1 MLRTEDGMTVIKKN
15 FSPLVLFT
23 LIALLSCGQKV
34 NSVILDTDIGS
45 STDDLFAMQLLYHY
59 ADSKEIKLIGIIVD
73 REGQENAYLADLMNT
88 YYGYEEV
95 PIGLVRN
102 GIKNPKIWIDYKKLP
117 EWKNK
122 NADKTE
128 EKNLIFPYTCYDESY
143 PDGYKLYR
151 ELLAS
156 QPDKSVVVCSIGFLT
171 CLSQLLKSQADEYS
185 DLDGVELVKRK
196 VKAIYL
202 MGGVFNG
209 AIEKIEYNFSQGIDF
224 VQDFFA
230 LLPSEVD
237 LVFSPGEVGD
247 ALDYKV
253 ENVISDISW
262 TDTHPIKQVY
272 LNCNCNTGQK
282 MWDVLPVINAVKGDD
297 WFVLSPRGRVEVL
310 RNTRTIFTPDP
321 KGNYRYQI
329 PGDEAWAQK
338 IFAEIK
344 KSYGRK

>member
-1 MLRTEDGMTVIKKN
+1 MLRTEDGRTVIKKN
-15 FSPLVLFT
+15 FFPLVLLT

-95 PIGLVRN
+95 PIGLVKN
-102 GIKNPKIWIDYKKLP
+102 GIKNPKVWIDYKKLP

-185 DLDGVELVKRK
+185 DLNGVELVKRK
-196 VKAIYL
+196 VKAIDL
-202 MGGVFNG
+202 MARIDLNNQEMKSAFWEEW
-209 AIEKIEYNFSQGIDF
+209 EKYPVLSRIRKWWNN
-224 VQDFFA
+224 
-230 LLPSEVD
+230 LPVHFE
-237 LVFSPGEVGD
+237 FSPVGI
-247 ALDYKV
+247 AL
-253 ENVISDISW
+253 S
-262 TDTHPIKQVY
+262 
-272 LNCNCNTGQK
+272 
-282 MWDVLPVINAVKGDD
+282 NAYIHGK
-297 WFVLSPRGRVEVL
+297 
-310 RNTRTIFTPDP
+310 DP
-321 KGNYRYQI
+321 LVPCMY
-329 PGDEAWAQK
+329 
-338 IFAEIK
+338 
-344 KSYGRK
+344 

>member
-1 MLRTEDGMTVIKKN
+1 M
-15 FSPLVLFT
+15 
-23 LIALLSCGQKV
+23 
-34 NSVILDTDIGS
+34 
-45 STDDLFAMQLLYHY
+45 
-59 ADSKEIKLIGIIVD
+59 
-73 REGQENAYLADLMNT
+73 
-88 YYGYEEV
+88 
-95 PIGLVRN
+95 
-102 GIKNPKIWIDYKKLP
+102 
-117 EWKNK
+117 
-122 NADKTE
+122 
-128 EKNLIFPYTCYDESY
+128 
-143 PDGYKLYR
+143 
-151 ELLAS
+151 
-156 QPDKSVVVCSIGFLT
+156 
-171 CLSQLLKSQADEYS
+171 KSQADEYS
-185 DLDGVELVKRK
+185 DLNGVELVKRK

-237 LVFSPGEVGD
+237 LVFSPGEAGD
-247 ALDYKV
+247 AFDYKV

-262 TDTHPIKQVY
+262 TDAHPIKQVY

-297 WFVLSPRGRVEVL
+297 WFLLSPRGRVEVL

-329 PGDEAWAQK
+329 PGDEAWVQK

>member
-1 MLRTEDGMTVIKKN
+1 MPRTERGRTVFKK
-15 FSPLVLFT
+15 FFFLLILFT

-59 ADSKEIKLIGIIVD
+59 ADSNDIKLIGIIVD
-73 REGQENAYLADLMNT
+73 REGQESAYLADLMNT
-88 YYGYEEV
+88 YYGHEEI
-95 PIGLVRN
+95 PIGLVKN
-102 GIKNPKIWIDYKKLP
+102 GIKNSKVWIDYKKLP
-117 EWKNK
+117 EWEKK

-128 EKNLIFPYTCYDESY
+128 GKNLIFPYSCYDESY

-156 QPDKSVVVCSIGFLT
+156 QPDKSVKICATGFLT
-171 CLSQLLKSQADEYS
+171 CLSQLLQSQADEYS
-185 DLDGVELVKRK
+185 DLNGVELVKRK

-209 AIEKIEYNFSQGIDF
+209 AIEKIEYNFSQGMDF
-224 VQDFFA
+224 VQDFFT

-237 LVFSPGEVGD
+237 LVFSPGEAGD
-247 ALDYKV
+247 PIEYKP
-253 ENVISDISW
+253 ENVISDIYW
-262 TDTHPIKQVY
+262 TDAHPIKQVY

-282 MWDVLPVINAVKGDD
+282 MWDVLTVIHAVKGDD
-297 WFVLSPRGRVEVL
+297 WFTLSPRGRVRVME
-310 RNTRTIFTPDP
+310 NTRSIFTPDP
-321 KGNYRYQI
+321 KGNCRYQI
-329 PGDEAWAQK
+329 AGDDAWVQK

-344 KSYGRK
+344 DSYGRK